1 MIGKPECRTTV
12 GCCLP
17 YIIKRSALSVFA
29 QIGMRMKIT
38 EHKKSIAVS
47 LSNVKLPPGKR
58 IRDSLYIPR
67 RIIGC
72 PPRVSPLCGSNGHPA
87 YNSVELDLFI

>member
-1 MIGKPECRTTV
+1 M
-12 GCCLP
+12 
-17 YIIKRSALSVFA
+17 FA
-29 QIGMRMKIT
+29 QIRMGMKIT

-47 LSNVKLPPGKR
+47 PSNVKFPQGKR
-58 IRDSLYIPR
+58 IRECLYIPR

-87 YNSVELDLFI
+87 YNSAELDLFI